1 MWLTTIRII
10 APCSNILR
18 MLELPEVSTLSRTIS
33 LRNNVGINMSR
44 NNGLFGEFG
53 LLDILTVLNYVENRR
68 TNKYVKRL
76 QKLQIYAAFSGDDEL
91 NEILKELRQL
101 NKSHQ

>member
-1 MWLTTIRII
+1 
-10 APCSNILR
+10 
-18 MLELPEVSTLSRTIS
+18 
-33 LRNNVGINMSR
+33 MSR

-68 TNKYVKRL
+68 TNNYVKRL